1 MVEEHGI
8 HREIGLRQQDVT
20 EVLSNCW
27 FPDVHIYVA
36 GILFKKLYPNYRMQ
50 LDIHR
55 CKANLYACSNTMQIH
70 YDGVNHWLLSSN
82 ISNTVV
88 VYDSIY
94 KASHRQE
101 TKNLLFLFYKNFV
114 VVNELVIKS
123 ANLIKQVGSNDCRLF
138 CIAYAVDLAEG
149 NDPSDIEYDQS

>member
-27 FPDVHIYVA
+27 FPDVHIHVA
-36 GILFKKLYPNYRMQ
+36 GILFKKQYPNYPLQ

-114 VVNELVIKS
+114 VVNEVVIKS

>member
-27 FPDVHIYVA
+27 FPDVHIHVA
-36 GILFKKLYPNYRMQ
+36 GILFKKQYPNYRMQ
-50 LDIHR
+50 LHIHR

-123 ANLIKQVGSNDCRLF
+123 ANLIKQVGSTDCRLF

>member
-1 MVEEHGI
+1 
-8 HREIGLRQQDVT
+8 
-20 EVLSNCW
+20 
-27 FPDVHIYVA
+27 
-36 GILFKKLYPNYRMQ
+36 
-50 LDIHR
+50 
-55 CKANLYACSNTMQIH
+55 MQIH